1 MVPLKAALYS
11 GIALAALFSLP
22 VLCDDPI
29 NPSFPYGTEKVRGV
43 NLGGWLVLEVRPA
56 PSRPPAPSRCRPC
69 ARLQPWITPSLFDD
83 TGNPDIVDEWTF
95 GALQDRDAAER
106 ALRRHWDAWITE
118 ADFGAIAAAG

>member
-1 MVPLKAALYS
+1 MRP
-11 GIALAALFSLP
+11 SLP
-22 VLCDDPI
+22 P
-29 NPSFPYGTEKVRGV
+29 PSACV
-43 NLGGWLVLEVRPA
+43 
-56 PSRPPAPSRCRPC
+56 
-69 ARLQPWITPSLFDD
+69 QPWITPSLFDD